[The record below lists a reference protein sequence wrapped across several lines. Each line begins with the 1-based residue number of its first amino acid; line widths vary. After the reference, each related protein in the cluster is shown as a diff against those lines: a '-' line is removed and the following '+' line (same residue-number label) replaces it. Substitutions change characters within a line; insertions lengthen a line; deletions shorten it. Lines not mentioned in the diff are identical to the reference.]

1 MALQVVMKVR
11 NAVGI
16 LESGPT
22 NWSVHVQILQI
33 LWLSNMPAQGWKA
46 TYNQDAQS

>member
-33 LWLSNMPAQGWKA
+33 LGLLTMPAQDWKA
-46 TYNQDAQS
+46 TYDQDAQS